1 MRLKRGACLL
11 LSGPSGSGKS
21 TLIRELLQH
30 DPNIYFS
37 ISTTTRGKRPGEQE
51 GRDYFFVTKE
61 QFEEAIAAGAF
72 LEWAKVHEHYYGTA
86 LAPVMEAI
94 EAGKLVLF
102 DVDVQGFEAI
112 MKSQL
117 AEITTSVFI
126 TTPTLSELRRRL
138 EARGSDDPAT
148 IERRL
153 QNAKE
158 EIVYMPR
165 YDYVLINDDLAKSR
179 KKIFALAEVAR
190 LKHSRQELEAFVE
203 LWVRS

>member
-1 MRLKRGACLL
+1 LKRGACLL